1 MPKVLVVTLG
11 WLTWSSDHRD
21 EETAPGGLV
30 NMQRGALGGGLLRLE
45 GRGLGV
51 GLI

>member
-30 NMQRGALGGGLLRLE
+30 NICREVPWGVDCCNWKAEGLELD
-45 GRGLGV
+45 
-51 GLI
+51 